1 MSQAAP
7 SSDPGDPRRSGQRPT
22 EAGRRRSRAL
32 VLGLIAAVI
41 VGIFAVLLLITQCG
55 SNADDVSQGQDT
67 RPAADVVLDAGAPL
81 AA

>member
-1 MSQAAP
+1 
-7 SSDPGDPRRSGQRPT
+7 
-22 EAGRRRSRAL
+22 L